1 MWLAV
6 PHAAPYSG
14 IGGVGEEVKAF
25 SVRTLKCHFVTFFR
39 KVTVCAI
46 LPFTRR
52 NFGKREGHWQRL
64 PTNGKRRA
72 VIPSRDRES
81 VTGGSSAAR
90 CSGRQIP
97 QRSYD
102 SQAGKG
108 ATRRR
113 MMCGEPGVE
122 HRKFEYSASELA
134 DLVRSLRQNR
144 RLGALPTSFMRPG
157 LKSAAPA
164 VSIRSGRIG
173 ADDCETV
180 TDAPRACAAPG
191 LGRHGRSAAHRIG
204 DRRPGCRRSAD
215 SNSRPLCQWRDR

>member
-1 MWLAV
+1 MPFCDLFQE
-6 PHAAPYSG
+6 SD
-14 IGGVGEEVKAF
+14 GV
-25 SVRTLKCHFVTFFR
+25 
-39 KVTVCAI
+39 
-46 LPFTRR
+46 R
-52 NFGKREGHWQRL
+52 NFAAYKAEFREERG
-64 PTNGKRRA
+64 
-72 VIPSRDRES
+72 PSAEIAHQWEAESSHSEPRSRVRDR
-81 VTGGSSAAR
+81 GSSAAR

-113 MMCGEPGVE
+113 MMCGEPGAE

-134 DLVRSLRQNR
+134 DLVRSPRQNR
-144 RLGALPTSFMRPG
+144 RLGALPTSFMRLG

-191 LGRHGRSAAHRIG
+191 LGRHGRSAAHRTG

-215 SNSRPLCQWRDR
+215 SNSRPLCQWRDW